1 MAPASMDSRPSSSLR
16 VFIMTLF
23 RHLLPL
29 SFALLGSPLQAADPA
44 PLKPGDP
51 FDYSKHAFQPKSW
64 EERNLSLQLIPWTG
78 KKVIFLTLDDTLDP
92 ALMGI
97 WVSRLDDGWQVYADL
112 TGRMPT
118 PFKHFEGKA
127 LIAAVPGGDL
137 TCGAGCGYVGAT
149 GIELAMFY
157 DQNYPELKARPKA
170 MPHYVFYEMGRNFYT
185 FGDRHSCFTTGFAV
199 FMRYVCMDALKY
211 EDPDAGTREV
221 IEGVEPLLAS
231 SGLGFIDLF
240 TTSGGTG
247 EKDNRIKDASGAMI
261 SPSDQPVRYASAM
274 LRLRREN
281 GGDAWVKRFFHELAN
296 CPASSPATREGALAQ
311 GWHWLLAASV
321 AARKDLSPLFAGE
334 WKLPLTEGTRTALGK
349 VNWKRDG
356 LTVKDVMSTV
366 SPAWNTPPA
375 AP

>member
-1 MAPASMDSRPSSSLR
+1 
-16 VFIMTLF
+16 MTIF
-23 RHLLPL
+23 RQFLTL
-29 SFALLGSPLQAADPA
+29 SFVLLATPLQAVEAA
-44 PLKPGDP
+44 PLKPGKP
-51 FDYSKHAFQPKSW
+51 FDYSKFAFQPKSW
-64 EERNLSLQLIPWTG
+64 EKLGLSLQLIPWSG
-78 KKVIFLTLDDTLDP
+78 KKVIFLTIDDTLDP
-92 ALMGI
+92 ALMAT

-112 TGRMPT
+112 TGRTPS

-127 LIAAVPGGDL
+127 LIAAVPSGDL
-137 TCGAGCGYVGAT
+137 TCGAGCGYIGAT

-185 FGDRHSCFTTGFAV
+185 FGDRHSCFITGFAV

-211 EDPDAGTREV
+211 EDPDASTRKV
-221 IEGVEPLLAS
+221 IEGVEPLLAA

-247 EKDNRIKDASGAMI
+247 EKDNRIKDARGEMI

-281 GGDAWVKRFFHELAN
+281 GGDAWVKRFFHELAT
-296 CPASSPATREGALAQ
+296 CPVSSPANKEGALAQ
-311 GWHWLLAASV
+311 GWNWMLAASV
-321 AARKDLSPLFAGE
+321 AAQKDLSPLFCGE

-366 SPAWNTPPA
+366 TPAWNTPPA